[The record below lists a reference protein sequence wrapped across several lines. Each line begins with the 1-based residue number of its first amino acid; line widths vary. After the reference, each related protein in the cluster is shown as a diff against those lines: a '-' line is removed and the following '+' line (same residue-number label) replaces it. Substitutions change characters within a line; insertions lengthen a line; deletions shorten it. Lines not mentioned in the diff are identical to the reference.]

1 MKLPAFFFLRFQ
13 TKESVLRVNKS
24 EVAGEIAFN
33 GDLLEIEENREYSK
47 EEKAWF

>member
-13 TKESVLRVNKS
+13 TKEPVLRVNKS

-33 GDLLEIEENREYSK
+33 GDLLETEENRKYSK